1 VRCSCNDLI
10 GRLLALTLALSPEE
24 REPAIDAFRKFGSSS
39 CHSRCSLIRIKSRAI
54 TQRIRIVKTRRMI
67 LPLLGGEGR
76 GEGELFISLNKN
88 SRMLIL
94 PLPKKTIT
102 RNAVLNTQNA
112 TQQTPKALGY
122 RMPAEWEPHIAT
134 WFTWPRPEG
143 ISFPGK
149 YETVPPVYAE
159 LIRHLTEVEDV
170 EINVWNAE
178 MEAWVRGLLKNEKLS
193 LARVRFNHF
202 PAYEPWCRDHGPI
215 FLVRSPGFSRS
226 GQPPEGGTPNPSP
239 RAIVDWGYNAW
250 GGKYPP
256 FDLDDAVPQHVA
268 KLRQLP
274 LFSPGIV
281 MEGGSIEVNGRGT
294 VLTTEACLLN
304 PNRNPHLSKAEI
316 EKFLCDYLGCTNVLW
331 LGEGIVGDDTDGHID
346 DLTRFVNPTT
356 VVTIVE
362 DDPTDENYELL
373 RENLKR
379 LRTLRDQDG
388 KPFRIVELPMPGVLE
403 HEGQRLPASYA
414 NFYIA
419 NKIVL
424 VPTYRHKTNDRRAL
438 EILQKEFPDRRVI
451 GVDST
456 ELIWGLGSFHC
467 ISQQEPI

>member
-1 VRCSCNDLI
+1 
-10 GRLLALTLALSPEE
+10 
-24 REPAIDAFRKFGSSS
+24 
-39 CHSRCSLIRIKSRAI
+39 
-54 TQRIRIVKTRRMI
+54 M
-67 LPLLGGEGR
+67 
-76 GEGELFISLNKN
+76 
-88 SRMLIL
+88 
-94 PLPKKTIT
+94 
-102 RNAVLNTQNA
+102 
-112 TQQTPKALGY
+112 TPKQSGY
-122 RMPAEWEPHIAT
+122 RMPAEWEQHAAT

-159 LIRHLTEVEDV
+159 LIRNLVREEDV

-178 MEAWVRGLLKNEKLS
+178 MEAWVRGLLQKEKVPLE
-193 LARVRFNHF
+193 RVHFHHF

-215 FLVRSPGFSRS
+215 FLIRDTGVTH
-226 GQPPEGGTPNPSP
+226 E
-239 RAIVDWGYNAW
+239 RAIVDWDYNAW

-256 FDLDDAVPQHVA
+256 YDLDDAVPQHVA
-268 KLRQLP
+268 KLRNLP

-304 PNRNPHLSKAEI
+304 PNRNPHLNKAQVEQY
-316 EKFLCDYLGCTNVLW
+316 LCDYLGVTNVLW
-331 LGEGIVGDDTDGHID
+331 LGDGIIGDDTDGHID

-362 DDPTDENYELL
+362 EDPADENYSILQ
-373 RENLKR
+373 ENLKR

-388 KPFRIVELPMPGVLE
+388 KPLRIVELPTCGLIE
-403 HEGQRLPASYA
+403 HDEQRLPASYA

-419 NKIVL
+419 NKMVL
-424 VPTYRHKTNDRRAL
+424 VPTYRHKKHDKLAI

-451 GVDST
+451 GIDST

-467 ISQQEPI
+467 ISQQEPA